1 MQKPKKLLRLA
12 YFFYMQQLLQLSNVN
27 MERVQAEL
35 CPGVQHQD
43 TCTEGRVFWEVQYHR
58 WGVTE
63 RLPFG
68 VISVSARWIYFVAT
82 CYMDPFN
89 IAWEEVV
96 AGVW

>member
-1 MQKPKKLLRLA
+1 
-12 YFFYMQQLLQLSNVN
+12 MQQLPQLSNVN
-27 MERVQAEL
+27 MEQVQAKL

-43 TCTEGRVFWEVQYHR
+43 TCTEGRVFREVQYHS

-63 RLPFG
+63 WLPFG

-89 IAWEEVV
+89 FALEEVA

>member
-1 MQKPKKLLRLA
+1 MEQVLA
-12 YFFYMQQLLQLSNVN
+12 K
-27 MERVQAEL
+27 L

-43 TCTEGRVFWEVQYHR
+43 TCTEGRVFREVQYHR

-68 VISVSARWIYFVAT
+68 VILVSARWIYFVAT
-82 CYMDPFN
+82 RYMAPFN